1 MRLAKFFSVNHTK
14 QLAAKPNINET
25 NNTFKVNN
33 ENTSVISNIVALYR
47 CLYVA
52 YIVNFEH
59 IQFKESTLQC
69 SI

>member
-25 NNTFKVNN
+25 NTFKVKN
-33 ENTSVISNIVALYR
+33 ENTSVTSNIVALYR

-52 YIVNFEH
+52 YIVNFEY
-59 IQFKESTLQC
+59 IQLKESTIQC

>member
-1 MRLAKFFSVNHTK
+1 MRLANFFSVNHTK

-25 NNTFKVNN
+25 NTFKVKN
-33 ENTSVISNIVALYR
+33 ENTSVTSNIVALYR

-52 YIVNFEH
+52 YIVNFEY
-59 IQFKESTLQC
+59 IQFKESTIQC